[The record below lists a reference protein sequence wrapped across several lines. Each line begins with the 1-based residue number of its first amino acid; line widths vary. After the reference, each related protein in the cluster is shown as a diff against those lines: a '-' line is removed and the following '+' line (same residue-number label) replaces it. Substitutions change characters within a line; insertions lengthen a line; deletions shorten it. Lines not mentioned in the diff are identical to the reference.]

1 MSCCFIWLMVDH
13 LFFGL
18 PQSPYSCRIDLP
30 QGNGDIVGATS
41 MKTSQGLCFLRKGL
55 RLSKTSA
62 RQAFQEWT
70 LWAKQNAWEVWRQS
84 ANFCTISWLILL
96 GLLHNTLLHWRV
108 RICAFVRNEHV
119 PTGNLLHGSTW
130 IFPVHTSHPRVLL
143 LRHQPLLNL
152 Q

>member
-1 MSCCFIWLMVDH
+1 MWRHPSTNHNSLCDELWHLLCQNMWHLTHGWSFI
-13 LFFGL
+13 FGL

-30 QGNGDIVGATS
+30 DATGDIVGATS
-41 MKTSQGLCFLRKGL
+41 MTTSQGLCFLRKGL
-55 RLSKTSA
+55 CLSKTSA

-108 RICAFVRNEHV
+108 RICAFVWN
-119 PTGNLLHGSTW
+119 
-130 IFPVHTSHPRVLL
+130 
-143 LRHQPLLNL
+143 
-152 Q
+152 